1 MKKQLTDIFFSQM
14 PFAVY
19 AVDIESFEIIYMN
32 EKMKKYL
39 YSPTQRYCWDKIY
52 GQQKPCSWCKVVE
65 FVQSDKTQIKTQFFD
80 EAANKWLKSY
90 DQLIILPTGER
101 IKYTIIIDITEQKEV
116 QGSLINSHAQLAI
129 KSKQLKELNQKLNTT
144 LDKLNEANEKLTFL
158 AKKDPLTGINN
169 RRTFFEIALKL
180 MAKYP
185 TKTQNLYG
193 IMIDIDNFKHINDR
207 YGHSGGD
214 EILRLLSIV
223 IAKNIRQDDTFG
235 RLGGEEFAILLIGNC
250 DEDIIRKVDNLREII
265 SKTDLDYDNQKVRI
279 TVSIGI
285 ASKNPQ
291 DQIIDTILER
301 ADQGMYKAKKNGR
314 NRVIFKK

>member
-39 YSPTQRYCWDKIY
+39 YAPTQKYCWDKIY

-80 EAANKWLKSY
+80 EAADKWLKSY
-90 DQLIILPTGER
+90 DQLVILPTGEK

-129 KSKQLKELNQKLNTT
+129 KSKQLKELNQKLNIT
-144 LDKLNEANEKLTFL
+144 LGKLNEANEKLTFL

-169 RRTFFEIALKL
+169 RRTFFEIALEL

-185 TKTQNLYG
+185 TKTQNIYG

-223 IAKNIRQDDTFG
+223 IAKNIRQDDIFG

-250 DEDIIRKVDNLREII
+250 DEDIIKKVNELREII
-265 SKTDLDYDNQKVRI
+265 SKSDLDYDNQKVRI

-285 ASKNPQ
+285 SSKNSK

-301 ADQGMYKAKKNGR
+301 ADQGMYEAKKNGR
-314 NRVIFKK
+314 NQVIFKK